1 MLRGGGDLATGVA
14 WHLTRQG
21 WPVVVLEL
29 PEPLTVRRTVSLSTA
44 VTDGEIVVQGMR
56 GVRAGSPTE
65 AVAVAEQGDVAVLV
79 APELPPPDRAQA
91 DVVVDARMAKR
102 NLDTSVDDA
111 EVVVALGPG
120 FTAGVD
126 CHAVVETMRG
136 PNLGRVVWTGQAQPD
151 TGTPAELGGRSADR
165 VVRAPAAGAV
175 EWRIAIGDLVSGGQP
190 LGEVGDVTVR
200 APFDGVVR
208 GAIRTGMRVR
218 AGLKIGDVD
227 PRGDPAECWKIS
239 DKALAVGSGVLE
251 AVLAR
256 RLPARPL

>member
-44 VTDGEIVVQGMR
+44 VTDGEITVQGMR

-65 AVAVAEQGDVAVLV
+65 ALAVTEQGDVAVLV
-79 APELPPPDRAQA
+79 APESPVLEAVRPG
-91 DVVVDARMAKR
+91 VVVDARMAKR
-102 NLDTSVDDA
+102 NIDTSIDDA
-111 EVVVALGPG
+111 DVVVALGPG

-165 VVRAPAAGAV
+165 VVRAPADGTV
-175 EWRIAIGDLVSGGQP
+175 EWRIAIGDSVSGGQP
-190 LGEVGDVTVR
+190 LGEVGDATVR

-227 PRGDPAECWKIS
+227 PRGDPAACWTIS
-239 DKALAVGSGVLE
+239 DKALAVGSGALE
-251 AVLAR
+251 AVLAGR
-256 RLPARPL
+256 AQQ